1 MASYG
6 RNIEFRVPPHHGQ
19 RGGRFA
25 APAGADLPMG
35 VPVKV
40 ADGATETALGLLPT
54 ALATGAQAPKVGL
67 CGIAIYENNS
77 GVDLAGRDPLQTT
90 YSDYDTIPRGRA
102 IQVISGDRVK
112 VVFTNTEDRT
122 FLVAK
127 NYEGRI
133 MVAGMGATPTLA
145 VGDFLT
151 PGVGNDT
158 DGYWAETATA
168 ANAWLVVERIDVA
181 RQEVEARFVF

>member
-1 MASYG
+1 MGTYG
-6 RNIEFRVPPHHGQ
+6 RNIEFRVPPYHGQ

-25 APAGADLPMG
+25 APTNADLPMG
-35 VPVKV
+35 VPVRV
-40 ADGATETALGLLPT
+40 ADGAAEDALGLLPT
-54 ALATGAQAPKVGL
+54 TLAAAASAPKSGL
-67 CGIAIYENNS
+67 CGIAIYEYNM
-77 GVDLAGRDPLQTT
+77 GVDFAGTDNVITT
-90 YSDYDTIPRGRA
+90 FSDRDTIPRGRA

-122 FLVAK
+122 FLTAR

-151 PGVGNDT
+151 PGVGNGT
-158 DGYWAETATA
+158 DGYWAEGTA
-168 ANAWLVVERIDVA
+168 ANAWLVVERVDVA

>member
-6 RNIEFRVPPHHGQ
+6 RNIEFRVPPVHGQ
-19 RGGRFA
+19 RGGRYA
-25 APAGADLPMG
+25 APAGVDLPMG

-40 ADGATETALGLLPT
+40 ADGAAETALGLLPV
-54 ALATGAQAPKVGL
+54 ALATGAQAPKVGT
-67 CGIAIYENNS
+67 CGIAIYEYNS
-77 GVDLAGRDPLQTT
+77 GIDLGGVDPVLTT
-90 YSDYDTIPRGRA
+90 YSDRDTIPRGRA

-122 FLVAK
+122 FLTAR
-127 NYEGRI
+127 NYEGRV
-133 MVAGMGATPTLA
+133 MVAGMGATPTLQ

-151 PGVGNDT
+151 PGTGDDT
-158 DGYWAETATA
+158 AGYWAEGTA
-168 ANAWLVVERIDVA
+168 ANAWMVVERIDVA